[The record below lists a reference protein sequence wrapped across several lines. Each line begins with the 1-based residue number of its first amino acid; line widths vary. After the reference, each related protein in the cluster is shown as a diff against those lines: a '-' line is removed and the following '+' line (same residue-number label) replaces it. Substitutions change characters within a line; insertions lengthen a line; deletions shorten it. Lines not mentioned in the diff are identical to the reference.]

1 MRLSILWLI
10 ILDLLDQSS
19 PRTTLILRMDHRC
32 AHLPIA
38 SRHVVLSQRALR
50 FEHFAIIAGYSLEVA
65 TNSMFSAY
73 SGTVGTG

>member
-1 MRLSILWLI
+1 
-10 ILDLLDQSS
+10 
-19 PRTTLILRMDHRC
+19 MDHRC